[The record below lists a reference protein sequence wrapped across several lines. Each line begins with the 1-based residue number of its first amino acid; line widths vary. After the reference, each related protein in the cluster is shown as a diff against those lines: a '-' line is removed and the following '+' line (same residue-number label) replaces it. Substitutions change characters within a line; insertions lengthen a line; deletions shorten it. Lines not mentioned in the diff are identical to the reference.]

1 MTARAMWKGAL
12 RLGDEAVPVKFYSA
26 AAERRVHFHLL
37 HGDDLVR
44 VKQRMVHPET
54 GAEVATDDVSRGV
67 ELEPGLFVTLT
78 DEELAELEPE
88 ASRDIELLTF
98 VPRGAIRSQWRHRPY
113 WLGPDGS
120 ESDAYF
126 ALVDALQRKGREG
139 VARWTMRKR
148 AYVGALSAE
157 RGRLLMT
164 SLRHAEEVVVLDD
177 MDAPGGRD
185 LDDREV
191 ALAERL
197 VSALEDRFDPA
208 AFKDEHRARVMAL
221 IESKAKGEK
230 LELPRVKK
238 KKPARS
244 LLKAL
249 EASLRRAKEPRVA

>member
-54 GAEVATDDVSRGV
+54 GAEVATDEVRRGV
-67 ELEPGLFVTLT
+67 ELEPGLFVTLG
-78 DEELAELEPE
+78 DEELATLEPE
-88 ASRDIELLTF
+88 ASREIELLTF
-98 VPRGAIRSQWRHRPY
+98 VPRGAIRSQWHHRPY
-113 WLGPDGS
+113 WLGPDGD
-120 ESDAYF
+120 EDAYF
-126 ALVDALQRKGREG
+126 ALVDALERKGREG

-148 AYVGALSAE
+148 TYVGALGAE

-164 SLRHAEEVVVLDD
+164 SLRHAEEVVVLDEL
-177 MDAPGGRD
+177 DAPRGRD
-185 LDDREV
+185 LDEREV

-197 VSALEDRFDPA
+197 VSALEDRFDPT